1 MKEKTQGGERG
12 GWMKIKASFMTFLR
26 EQSPR
31 KKKKK
36 TGMSL
41 VAGKGM
47 RFKEREDMK

>member
-36 TGMSL
+36 NRYVTGSWKRDE
-41 VAGKGM
+41 V
-47 RFKEREDMK
+47 